1 VSKLK
6 VGQRAP
12 DFELEGVGGKTYRLE
27 DFGDTGVILAF
38 YPGDFTPVCTKQFCS
53 YRDDG
58 DRIEALGVPMLGVSP
73 QSVDSHEKFTA
84 KHNLKVPLLADTD
97 KSVAKAYG
105 VVGPGGMIRRSVFLI
120 DENGIVRYRDVA
132 LLGLTFRDVEDL
144 EEAVAAVRSAA

>member
-1 VSKLK
+1 MSKLK
-6 VGQRAP
+6 VGKPAP
-12 DFELEGVGGKTYRLE
+12 DFDLRGTGDKQYRLSDYGE
-27 DFGDTGVILAF
+27 TGVILAF

-73 QSVDSHEKFTA
+73 QSVESHEKFTN
-84 KHNLKVPLLADTD
+84 KHGLRVPLLADTD
-97 KSVAKAYG
+97 KKVAKAYG

-120 DENGIVRYRDVA
+120 DEEGIVRYRDVA

-144 EEAVAAVRSAA
+144 EEAVTAVRTAA